1 MSDPLTSS
9 EDAQQELMAFMAG
22 GQEFCVDIMAI
33 REIRGWT
40 AATPLPKTPGYMKG
54 VINLRGTILPI
65 LDLSA
70 RLGLGTCEPSGR
82 NVIMV
87 VQIAN
92 RSVGLLVDSVSEII
106 MVKANEIQPAPQVAG
121 DEMKALIIGII
132 PVGPRLLSLLDV
144 NLVLPEVEVEA
155 A

>member
-1 MSDPLTSS
+1 MTDQHTNA
-9 EDAQQELMAFMAG
+9 EIAQQELMAFMAG
-22 GQEFCVDIMAI
+22 GQEFCIDIMAI

-40 AATPLPKTPGYMKG
+40 AATPLPKTPGYMMG

-70 RLGLGTCEPSGR
+70 RLGLGACEPSGR

-87 VQIAN
+87 VQIGSRA
-92 RSVGLLVDSVSEII
+92 VGLLVDAVSEII
-106 MVKANEIQPAPQVAG
+106 MVKAGDIQPAPSVAM

-132 PVGPRLLSLLDV
+132 PVGDRLLSLLDV
-144 NLVLPEVEVEA
+144 NLVLPELEAEVA
-155 A
+155 

>member
-1 MSDPLTSS
+1 MTDQHTNP
-9 EDAQQELMAFMAG
+9 EIAQQELMAFMAG
-22 GQEFCVDIMAI
+22 GQEFCIDIMAI

-40 AATPLPKTPGYMKG
+40 AATPLPKTPGYMMG

-70 RLGLGTCEPSGR
+70 RLGLGGCEPSGR

-87 VQIAN
+87 VQIGSRA
-92 RSVGLLVDSVSEII
+92 VGLLVDAVSEII
-106 MVKANEIQPAPQVAG
+106 MVKAGDIQPAPSVAM

-132 PVGPRLLSLLDV
+132 PVGDRLLSLLDV
-144 NLVLPEVEVEA
+144 NLVLPELEAEVA
-155 A
+155 

>member
-1 MSDPLTSS
+1 MPYQLSNPEAT
-9 EDAQQELMAFMAG
+9 QHELMAFMAG
-22 GQEFCVDIMAI
+22 DQEFCVDIMAI
-33 REIRGWT
+33 REIRGWS

-70 RLGLGTCEPSGR
+70 RIGLGMCDPSGR

-87 VQIAN
+87 VQIGN
-92 RSVGLLVDSVSEII
+92 RCVGLLVGAVSEII
-106 MVKANEIQPAPQVAG
+106 MVNTSDIQPAPDVAVE
-121 DEMKALIIGII
+121 EMKGLITGII
-132 PVGPRLLSLLDV
+132 PVGHRLLSLLDV
-144 NLVLPEVEVEA
+144 NLLLPETEAEA